1 MTETTLRE
9 RCKINT
15 NKDSDTFVGVKCDNG
30 NITVNF
36 PLGFRLAADEGPL
49 REDLLLL
56 MNVLSKNTD
65 KKESEL
71 NDNMDYQD
79 VQLPIQAYLFLI
91 ADYYARGYYKEHEDV
106 YEISNRGKI
115 NWRRTVKSQKPFI
128 QGDDIYYLSFVT
140 KKRNVN
146 DNELITLI
154 HEFCVYESFS
164 KVGWIFTSYKPPK
177 PKIIFNPKVFTGV
190 VKKKMEKTFNDRNRQ
205 LFINMLAI
213 IMSLGDNGP
222 STNFKYG
229 TNRFE
234 YIWESMI
241 NKVYGIKEKSN
252 FFPKTRWFIEG
263 KMHDNASLEP
273 DTIMIVNGEVYVLD
287 AKYYKCG
294 LSNKPEHLPGSTSI
308 NKQITY
314 GEYIAETEK
323 FKDDHGKN
331 PTVYN
336 AFLMPYDSYGDKFYT
351 GEKLHYIGSA
361 ISDWKSSNGTKPYEQ
376 VVGILLDVKSLMQ
389 SDSHDEDMI
398 IELATLIK

>member
-1 MTETTLRE
+1 M
-9 RCKINT
+9 
-15 NKDSDTFVGVKCDNG
+15 
-30 NITVNF
+30 
-36 PLGFRLAADEGPL
+36 
-49 REDLLLL
+49 
-56 MNVLSKNTD
+56 
-65 KKESEL
+65 
-71 NDNMDYQD
+71 
-79 VQLPIQAYLFLI
+79 
-91 ADYYARGYYKEHEDV
+91 

-287 AKYYKCG
+287 AKYYKFG

-398 IELATLIK
+398 IELATLIKEQIRKVC

>member
-287 AKYYKCG
+287 AKYYKFG

-331 PTVYN
+331 PTV
-336 AFLMPYDSYGDKFYT
+336 
-351 GEKLHYIGSA
+351 
-361 ISDWKSSNGTKPYEQ
+361 
-376 VVGILLDVKSLMQ
+376 
-389 SDSHDEDMI
+389 
-398 IELATLIK
+398 

>member
-154 HEFCVYESFS
+154 HE
-164 KVGWIFTSYKPPK
+164 
-177 PKIIFNPKVFTGV
+177 
-190 VKKKMEKTFNDRNRQ
+190 
-205 LFINMLAI
+205 
-213 IMSLGDNGP
+213 
-222 STNFKYG
+222 
-229 TNRFE
+229 
-234 YIWESMI
+234 
-241 NKVYGIKEKSN
+241 
-252 FFPKTRWFIEG
+252 
-263 KMHDNASLEP
+263 LE
-273 DTIMIVNGEVYVLD
+273 
-287 AKYYKCG
+287 
-294 LSNKPEHLPGSTSI
+294 
-308 NKQITY
+308 
-314 GEYIAETEK
+314 
-323 FKDDHGKN
+323 
-331 PTVYN
+331 
-336 AFLMPYDSYGDKFYT
+336 
-351 GEKLHYIGSA
+351 
-361 ISDWKSSNGTKPYEQ
+361 
-376 VVGILLDVKSLMQ
+376 
-389 SDSHDEDMI
+389 
-398 IELATLIK
+398 